1 VASADRS
8 QPPPLG
14 GWRVLVTRPR
24 EQATPLADALRA
36 AGAEPVLYPTIHLA
50 PPPSWDPFDRAFAT
64 DGAYAWIV
72 FTSPSAARLT
82 CARVVELGAGARL
95 RALSVAA
102 VGDETARAA
111 AALGLRVDV
120 VPPADDQR
128 QEGLVAALAS
138 LGPGTRLL
146 FPQTVGGREHLR
158 DALVARGC
166 AVDVVPVSETKAV
179 ADLPALPPFDAAVFA
194 SPSAL
199 RAFVA
204 RWGAGPLATPAVAV
218 IGPTTASAA
227 RELGV
232 RVDVMPTT
240 PSMLSLVEG
249 LIAHRLARRA

>member
-1 VASADRS
+1 
-8 QPPPLG
+8 
-14 GWRVLVTRPR
+14 
-24 EQATPLADALRA
+24 
-36 AGAEPVLYPTIHLA
+36 
-50 PPPSWDPFDRAFAT
+50 
-64 DGAYAWIV
+64 
-72 FTSPSAARLT
+72 
-82 CARVVELGAGARL
+82 
-95 RALSVAA
+95 
-102 VGDETARAA
+102 
-111 AALGLRVDV
+111 
-120 VPPADDQR
+120 
-128 QEGLVAALAS
+128 
-138 LGPGTRLL
+138 
-146 FPQTVGGREHLR
+146 
-158 DALVARGC
+158 
-166 AVDVVPVSETKAV
+166 VPVSETKAV